1 MAANRAMGISDASDT
16 FQEQRRIYIRG
27 FATSSKDTDLA
38 LKVKNFF
45 TNLVPHDDQPD
56 HPDNLFTDVWD
67 IYCSKPQSNGK
78 DYAVEFVLE
87 LYTAGARDTATVSSA
102 GRSGPGQHTRNHQGP
117 PPRR

>member
-1 MAANRAMGISDASDT
+1 ITQVSTHIPAFLVKLYSESKDGAAPKGPAAAMAANRAMGISDASDT

-87 LYTAGARDTATVSSA
+87 
-102 GRSGPGQHTRNHQGP
+102 
-117 PPRR
+117 